1 MSNSVTIKD
10 KLSRFNK
17 VISVSGDK
25 SLSIRWVLLSSLA
38 NGVSKASN
46 LLMSEDV
53 LAAIKAIKKLGIKS
67 KINNNEC
74 EIFGKGLEGYKYKK
88 NIIIN
93 AENSGTLGRLILGL
107 LINTKYPI
115 KLIGDKSLSKR
126 DFLRVSDP
134 LSRFGARFELN
145 NNKNLPL
152 TIFGSSQLKPIKF
165 IEKKGSAQCKSSVI
179 FGGIRTSGTTIIK
192 AKKSRNHTELM
203 CKYLKLPISVK
214 KKKNYD
220 EIKVNKAKTI
230 KPINYKI
237 PSDISSSA
245 FFLVLTT
252 LSNNSELKIRNVNIN
267 PSRTG
272 IITILKKMGV
282 KIIFQNKRNYKG
294 EKIADLKIKSP
305 KTLKSINCPSELNS
319 GAIDEFLIIF
329 LVAAKAK
336 GISYFKNLSE
346 LNQKESPRLKWAKT
360 ILTKM
365 GIKTITTNNSIKI
378 YGNPNL
384 KIKKKI
390 IIKNYLKDHRI
401 FMASVIAALSFGGYW
416 KIFDKDSINTSF
428 PNFMKT
434 IEYLKLDEKKKKYN

>member
-67 KINNNEC
+67 KINNNKC

-179 FGGIRTSGTTIIK
+179 FGAMKAEGESLIK
-192 AKKSRNHTELM
+192 AKKSRNHT
-203 CKYLKLPISVK
+203 
-214 KKKNYD
+214 
-220 EIKVNKAKTI
+220 
-230 KPINYKI
+230 
-237 PSDISSSA
+237 
-245 FFLVLTT
+245 
-252 LSNNSELKIRNVNIN
+252 
-267 PSRTG
+267 
-272 IITILKKMGV
+272 
-282 KIIFQNKRNYKG
+282 
-294 EKIADLKIKSP
+294 
-305 KTLKSINCPSELNS
+305 
-319 GAIDEFLIIF
+319 
-329 LVAAKAK
+329 
-336 GISYFKNLSE
+336 
-346 LNQKESPRLKWAKT
+346 
-360 ILTKM
+360 
-365 GIKTITTNNSIKI
+365 
-378 YGNPNL
+378 
-384 KIKKKI
+384 
-390 IIKNYLKDHRI
+390 
-401 FMASVIAALSFGGYW
+401 
-416 KIFDKDSINTSF
+416 
-428 PNFMKT
+428 
-434 IEYLKLDEKKKKYN
+434 